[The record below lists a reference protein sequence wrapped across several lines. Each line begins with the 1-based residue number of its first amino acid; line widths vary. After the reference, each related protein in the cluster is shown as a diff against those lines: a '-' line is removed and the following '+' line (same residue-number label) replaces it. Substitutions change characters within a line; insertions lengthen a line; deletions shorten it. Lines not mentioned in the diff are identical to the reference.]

1 MLTLAVVLGV
11 ALLAFLGVTVGPLYV
26 SDRFRETRHP
36 SDQERSKL
44 SHLRE
49 GAGLAVERVAIVQTS
64 GEESVDVAVRGPP
77 GRRVLFVTDY
87 VLTGLDEEVTIGL
100 LAAEAGRVETYY
112 TEFRGVA
119 VGVVL
124 GILATI
130 VATLVPFDAGFLAL
144 LAVGFASFWVG
155 RRVQYAADARAA
167 EHVGADLVADAFQHV
182 ADLRGVEPETG
193 TWRTYL
199 EVQPPLG
206 DRIARLR
213 RRAG

>member
-26 SDRFRETRHP
+26 TDRFRETRHP

-49 GAGLAVERVAIVQTS
+49 GAGLAVERVAIVKTS
-64 GEESVDVAVRGPP
+64 DEESIDVAVRGPP

-87 VLTGLDEEVTIGL
+87 VLTELDEEVTIGL

-167 EHVGADLVADAFQHV
+167 EHVGGDLVADAFQHV
-182 ADLRGVEPETG
+182 ADLRGVEPERG

-213 RRAG
+213 RRAS